1 MTYKQLFVRSYA
13 RSASNFIVNNVAVIN
28 PKMIIHK
35 SPWWKIDKEVENS
48 VVISVLRNPK
58 DVIVSDIAM
67 GLQDKKYSK
76 EDLEQIDHS
85 KSIEDF
91 KKYMLLMVDNIENI
105 VPFTFEQITE
115 NPKKSFSIFLNYC
128 GYKEDFIFPD
138 VKVEKMLRFNYAQ
151 NKNMYV
157 FPTSKDLSSY
167 DILYNSIS
175 GLDELINIYEESRY
189 AIYKRQ
195 LDF

>member
-1 MTYKQLFVRSYA
+1 
-13 RSASNFIVNNVAVIN
+13 
-28 PKMIIHK
+28 
-35 SPWWKIDKEVENS
+35 
-48 VVISVLRNPK
+48 
-58 DVIVSDIAM
+58 
-67 GLQDKKYSK
+67 
-76 EDLEQIDHS
+76 
-85 KSIEDF
+85 
-91 KKYMLLMVDNIENI
+91 
-105 VPFTFEQITE
+105 
-115 NPKKSFSIFLNYC
+115 
-128 GYKEDFIFPD
+128 
-138 VKVEKMLRFNYAQ
+138 MLRFNYAQ

>member
-1 MTYKQLFVRSYA
+1 MEYKQLFIRSYA

-35 SPWWKIDKEVENS
+35 SPWWKMEKQRENS
-48 VVISVLRNPK
+48 VVVSVLRNPK
-58 DVIVSDIAM
+58 DVIVSDISM
-67 GLQDKKYSK
+67 GLQDMMYSK
-76 EDLEQIDHS
+76 EELEKIDYS

-105 VPFTFEQITE
+105 MPFTFEQITE
-115 NPKKSFSIFLNYC
+115 NPKKSFSVFLNSC
-128 GYKEDFIFPD
+128 GYKEDFMFPD
-138 VKVEKMLRFNYAQ
+138 VKAEKMLRFNYAQ

-157 FPTSKDLSSY
+157 FPTSKSLDSY

-175 GLDELINIYEESRY
+175 GLDELINIYEECRY